1 MSAVTRRELRHN
13 ERGSVSLWAVLIVA
27 AFTLIAGIAVD
38 LTGQINAKMRAT
50 DVAAQAARIAGQQ
63 IDTDTLMS
71 GQPTTRVNT
80 ARARSAA
87 LTYIAGA
94 GMTGTVTT
102 DAGARQLQ
110 ITTTARYAPI
120 FLGSIGL
127 GPFTVTGTST
137 ARLVRAQHGSER

>member
-1 MSAVTRRELRHN
+1 MSAVTLRDLRHD
-13 ERGSVSLWAVLIVA
+13 ERGSISIWALLIVA
-27 AFTLIAGIAVD
+27 AFTLIVGISVD

-50 DVAAQAARIAGQQ
+50 DIATQAARIAGQQ
-63 IDTDTLMS
+63 IDPDSLMS

-80 ARARSAA
+80 VRARSAA

-94 GMTGTVTT
+94 GMTGTVTL
-102 DAGARQLQ
+102 DAGGRQLQ
-110 ITTTARYAPI
+110 ITTTAQYRPL

-137 ARLVRAQHGSER
+137 ARIVRAQNGSER

>member
-1 MSAVTRRELRHN
+1 MIAVTSRDLRHD
-13 ERGSVSLWAVLIVA
+13 ERGSVSIWAILIVA
-27 AFTLIAGIAVD
+27 AFTLIAGISVD

-50 DVAAQAARIAGQQ
+50 DIAAQAARIAGQQ
-63 IDTDTLMS
+63 IDADTLMS
-71 GQPTTRVNT
+71 GQPTTQVNT

-94 GMTGTVTT
+94 GMTGTLTLE
-102 DAGARQLQ
+102 AGGRQLH
-110 ITTTARYAPI
+110 ITTTAQYRPL

-137 ARLVRAQHGSER
+137 ARLVRAQNGSER

>member
-1 MSAVTRRELRHN
+1 MTSRDLRHD
-13 ERGSVSLWAVLIVA
+13 ERGSVSIWAILILA
-27 AFTLIAGIAVD
+27 AFTLIAGISVD

-50 DVAAQAARIAGQQ
+50 DIAAQAARIAGQQ
-63 IDTDTLMS
+63 IDADTLMS
-71 GQPTTRVNT
+71 GQPTTQVNT

-94 GMTGTVTT
+94 GMTGTLTLE
-102 DAGARQLQ
+102 AGGRQLH
-110 ITTTARYAPI
+110 ITTTAQYRPL

-137 ARLVRAQHGSER
+137 ARIVRAQNGSER

>member
-1 MSAVTRRELRHN
+1 MSEVTRRDLRHD
-13 ERGSVSLWAVLIVA
+13 ERGSISIWALLIVA
-27 AFTLIAGIAVD
+27 AFTLIVGISVD

-50 DVAAQAARIAGQQ
+50 DIAAQAARIAGQQ
-63 IDTDTLMS
+63 IDPDSLMS

-80 ARARSAA
+80 VRARSAA

-102 DAGARQLQ
+102 EAGGRQLQ
-110 ITTTARYAPI
+110 ITTTARYQPL

-127 GPFTVTGTST
+127 GPFTVTGNST
-137 ARLVRAQHGSER
+137 ARLVRAQDGSER